1 VTLTYTYNGSAL
13 GFDIPPTKALLPQ
26 RAEVGAVSQGGV
38 SPEDPTAA
46 LTLVGWKS
54 FVVEE
59 FRLQPARHFTGWVLD
74 WGLGVPS
81 IRLRSS
87 AGRADL

>member
-1 VTLTYTYNGSAL
+1 MTLTYTYNGSAL

-54 FVVEE
+54 FVGE

-74 WGLGVPS
+74 RGLGVPS
-81 IRLRSS
+81 IRRRSS